1 MYQGAGFIRARQ
13 SASLTGLAAWPS
25 RGWRE
30 ASRLGLNLF
39 QMKPLGIFTT
49 SSTNKLQ
56 TKFEDEDDD
65 EYENDVG
72 STRTMSGR
80 VRERPGSGLATQTRM
95 V

>member
-30 ASRLGLNLF
+30 ASRLGLKLF

-56 TKFEDEDDD
+56 TKVEDEDDD

-72 STRTMSGR
+72 STRTTSG

>member
-1 MYQGAGFIRARQ
+1 MDQGAGFIRARQ

-25 RGWRE
+25 GGWRE

-56 TKFEDEDDD
+56 TKFEDED
-65 EYENDVG
+65 ENDVG
-72 STRTMSGR
+72 TSTRTTSGG
-80 VRERPGSGLATQTRM
+80 RERPGSGLATQTRM

>member
-25 RGWRE
+25 RGWHE

-72 STRTMSGR
+72 RTGTIPSA
-80 VRERPGSGLATQTRM
+80 LATQTRM

>member
-1 MYQGAGFIRARQ
+1 MAEPGMARGKQ
-13 SASLTGLAAWPS
+13 VGP
-25 RGWRE
+25 E
-30 ASRLGLNLF
+30 PF

-56 TKFEDEDDD
+56 TKFEDDDD

-72 STRTMSGR
+72 RTGTIPSA
-80 VRERPGSGLATQTRM
+80 LATQTRM